1 MGAVSRV
8 FADLSWRRGLCA
20 KKPRGGIANG
30 GGDDRRS
37 TQEGA
42 RRGKA
47 AGLRGSAAVQTR
59 WVSGTERC
67 PFDFAAAGGC
77 KGGGLGVE
85 ERSFFVLNGRSHP

>member
-1 MGAVSRV
+1 MDMGTVSHV

-30 GGDDRRS
+30 GETADDRRP

-47 AGLRGSAAVQTR
+47 AGLRGSEAVRTR
-59 WVSGTERC
+59 WMSGTERC
-67 PFDFAAAGGC
+67 PFGFAADGDS

-85 ERSFFVLNGRSHP
+85 K